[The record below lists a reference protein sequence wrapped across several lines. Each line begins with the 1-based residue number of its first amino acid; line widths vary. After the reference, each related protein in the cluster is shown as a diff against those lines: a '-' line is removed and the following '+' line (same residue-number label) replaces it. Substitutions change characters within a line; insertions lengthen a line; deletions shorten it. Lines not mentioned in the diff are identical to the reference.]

1 MLVGLY
7 SPGDS
12 VVHRAAAGLKLA
24 VLAVGLLALG
34 LLRSPAA
41 VATGAVVVAVVATV
55 ARIAPRLLWVQLK
68 PVLWFAAFV
77 AVFQVWVAGPRAA
90 ALAVGFLLV
99 VVAAAALVTLT
110 TRTQDLLDAFVAA
123 LGPFRR
129 VGVDAERVALVLAL
143 AVRSIAVLA
152 DVGREVREARR
163 ARGAE
168 RSARALVVPLAIRS
182 LRHADR
188 LGEALKARGVDD

>member
-1 MLVGLY
+1 VLVGLY
-7 SPGDS
+7 SPGNS
-12 VVHRAAAGLKLA
+12 LVHRAPAGPKLA
-24 VLAVGLLALG
+24 ALAGGLLALG
-34 LLRSPAA
+34 LLRSPTA
-41 VATGAVVVAVVATV
+41 VVTGAVVVALVATV
-55 ARIAPRLLWVQLK
+55 ARLAPRLLWFQLR

-77 AVFQVWVAGPRAA
+77 AAFQVWVAGPRAA

-99 VVAAAALVTLT
+99 AVAAAALVTLT
-110 TRTQDLLDAFVAA
+110 TRTQDLLDALVAG